1 MCLFGA
7 NLYQSAVYSFYV
19 FKYRH
24 FGLVDRISK
33 NFLKK
38 LKDRPSTKR
47 INVDR
52 NAFCSIH
59 LVRAHEMRQSSIC
72 DSFFF
77 SFFLFIRLLS
87 SKQQLFF
94 FLFFKMPKM
103 CTHCM
108 SDIFIFLCCAAWL
121 KCRSHCELEVGMFL
135 NKVKR
140 TIYTVK
146 WRKKS
151 SELTNDKILMDS

>member
-77 SFFLFIRLLS
+77 LSFYSFDCCLRSNNSFFFS
-87 SKQQLFF
+87 F
-94 FLFFKMPKM
+94 
-103 CTHCM
+103 
-108 SDIFIFLCCAAWL
+108 L
-121 KCRSHCELEVGMFL
+121 KCRRCVHIVWVIFSSFFVALLDWNADHIVSWKLECF
-135 NKVKR
+135 
-140 TIYTVK
+140 
-146 WRKKS
+146 
-151 SELTNDKILMDS
+151 